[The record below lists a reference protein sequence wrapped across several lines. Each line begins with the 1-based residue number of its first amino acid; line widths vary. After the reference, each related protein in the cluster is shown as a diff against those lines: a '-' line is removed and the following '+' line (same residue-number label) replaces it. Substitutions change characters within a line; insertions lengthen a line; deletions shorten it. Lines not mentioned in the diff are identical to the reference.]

1 MHVLIVGAGPMSCEY
16 AKILKSMQIPFTVV
30 GRGEASAKNFYE
42 TTGVTALI
50 GGYENY
56 LKNATTLPSH
66 AIISV
71 GEKRLGEA
79 TRAIM
84 HAGIK
89 HVLVEK
95 PGGIDP
101 DDIRQVA
108 DTACRLNANVYVGY
122 NRRFYAS
129 VQKAQSIIN
138 EDGGLLSFNFEFT
151 EWGHVIAEL
160 QKEDGVKENWF
171 LANSS
176 HVIDLAFYLGGNPKQ
191 LSSYTS
197 GSLSWHP
204 NAAIYAGSGVTESG
218 ALFSYQ
224 ANWQAPGRWGLEFLT
239 SRHRLYLRPIEKL
252 QIQKI
257 GSIAVEE
264 VSLDDSLDHD
274 FKAGLYK
281 QVDSFINNASLLPTI
296 DEQINKL
303 KWYEKI
309 HVFNK

>member
-1 MHVLIVGAGPMSCEY
+1 
-16 AKILKSMQIPFTVV
+16 MQIPFTAV
-30 GRGEASAKNFYE
+30 GRGEDSAKSFYE
-42 TTGVTALI
+42 TTGVAALT

-56 LKNATTLPSH
+56 FKSFTSLPSH

-79 TRAIM
+79 TRAAVN
-84 HAGIK
+84 AGIK
-89 HVLVEK
+89 NVLVEK

-101 DDIRQVA
+101 ADIRQVA
-108 DTACRLNANVYVGY
+108 DTASRLNANVYVGY

-129 VQKAQSIIN
+129 VQKAQSVIE

-151 EWGHVIAEL
+151 EWGHVIADL
-160 QKEDGVKENWF
+160 KKEDGVKENWF

-176 HVIDLAFYLGGNPKQ
+176 HVIDLAFYLGGNPQQ

-197 GSLSWHP
+197 GALSWHP

-239 SRHRLYLRPIEKL
+239 NKHRLYLRPIEKL

-257 GSIAVEE
+257 GSIAIEE
-264 VSLDDSLDHD
+264 VSLDDSLDYD

-281 QVDSFINNASLLPTI
+281 QVDAFINNISLLPTI

-309 HVFNK
+309 HVFKK